1 MWRFRPMINPRTI
14 ISPVSGHRWPQ
25 ACGDLH
31 VFMDAVS
38 RSCRS
43 LDLRSAGSLPSV
55 SQRRSDNRL
64 PHPPMGGTWLPPA
77 GCRPFIRFRGVI
89 AGALPQAIPGYS
101 THTVAGD
108 RCPVRERAYGRDWF
122 RYGHHIPGFPPIQV
136 LTFADFRDFPW
147 HRPGIGGIMSTGR
160 PARTYALLSDALL
173 PCSSSSQMCLS
184 ATFGLRAGR
193 SLPSSRVAPAIVV
206 VSSRIWQGTTT

>member
-1 MWRFRPMINPRTI
+1 MRCPGPAALR
-14 ISPVSGHRWPQ
+14 ISALRAPCLPS
-25 ACGDLH
+25 
-31 VFMDAVS
+31 
-38 RSCRS
+38 
-43 LDLRSAGSLPSV
+43 RSAG
-55 SQRRSDNRL
+55 RTTGRL
-64 PHPPMGGTWLPPA
+64 TPRWAAHGCHLRDA
-77 GCRPFIRFRGVI
+77 GPFIRFRGVI

-136 LTFADFRDFPW
+136 LTFADSRDFPW
-147 HRPGIGGIMSTGR
+147 HPPGIGGIMSTGR
-160 PARTYALLSDALL
+160 PARTYALLSNALL

-193 SLPSSRVAPAIVV
+193 SHPSSRVAPAIVV